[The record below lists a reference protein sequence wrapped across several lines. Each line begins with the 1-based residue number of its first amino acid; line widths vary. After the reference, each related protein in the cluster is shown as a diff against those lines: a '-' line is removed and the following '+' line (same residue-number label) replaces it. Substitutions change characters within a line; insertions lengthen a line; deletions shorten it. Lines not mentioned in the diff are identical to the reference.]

1 MSYPRKQIQY
11 EVRLPKGYIL
21 DNLNTSNIPLDE
33 NFMVTIREGHR
44 NIGEMKLRDA
54 RRKYG

>member
-1 MSYPRKQIQY
+1 MSSRRREVEF

-21 DNLNTSNIPLDE
+21 DDLNTRHIPLDDS
-33 NFMVTIREGHR
+33 FMVTVRENHR

>member
-1 MSYPRKQIQY
+1 MSSSRRVVQY

-21 DNLNTSNIPLDE
+21 DDLNTKTIPLDE
-33 NFMVTIREGHR
+33 EFMVTIRENHR
-44 NIGEMKLRDA
+44 NLGEMKLRDA